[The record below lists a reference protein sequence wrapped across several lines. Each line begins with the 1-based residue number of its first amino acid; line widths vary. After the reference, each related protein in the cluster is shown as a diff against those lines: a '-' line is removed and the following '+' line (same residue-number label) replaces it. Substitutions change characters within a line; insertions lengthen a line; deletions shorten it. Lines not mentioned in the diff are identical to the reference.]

1 MQPVLEVCAP
11 EAFALWPVAEVEP
24 YGFLPLGRALVPAEV
39 GAAVMATAAW
49 NDIDPGDD
57 RPPRPADPLESFLY
71 GLLTMDSLFASGGL
85 QVTDTVT
92 GATLVPG
99 CCNGLEEWRDWL
111 EVIDGDGW
119 AGFGHD
125 PSPIAERIGDT
136 VRLTADAEA
145 DESPLIELPV
155 AELRQLLEGAERDLT
170 DFLHLAAAWT
180 VRYLPDRALEVSS
193 ALART
198 LDLPISM
205 VCIKP

>member
-1 MQPVLEVCAP
+1 M
-11 EAFALWPVAEVEP
+11 WPVAEVEP

-57 RPPRPADPLESFLY
+57 RPPRPADPLETFLH

-170 DFLHLAAAWT
+170 DFLHLAAA
-180 VRYLPDRALEVSS
+180 
-193 ALART
+193 
-198 LDLPISM
+198 
-205 VCIKP
+205 

>member
-11 EAFALWPVAEVEP
+11 EAFDLWPVAEVEP
-24 YGFLPLGRALVPAEV
+24 YGFLPLGGALVPAEV
-39 GAAVMATAAW
+39 GAAVMAIAAC

-57 RPPRPADPLESFLY
+57 RPADPLESFLH

-92 GATLVPG
+92 GVTLVPG

-111 EVIDGDGW
+111 EVVDGDGW

-155 AELRQLLEGAERDLT
+155 GELRQLLEGAERDLT
-170 DFLHLAAAWT
+170 DFLRLAAAWT
-180 VRYLPDRALEVSS
+180 VRYLPDRALEVSG
-193 ALART
+193 ALARS
-198 LDLPISM
+198 LDLSISM
-205 VCIKP
+205 VCVNP

>member
-1 MQPVLEVCAP
+1 
-11 EAFALWPVAEVEP
+11 
-24 YGFLPLGRALVPAEV
+24 
-39 GAAVMATAAW
+39 
-49 NDIDPGDD
+49 
-57 RPPRPADPLESFLY
+57 
-71 GLLTMDSLFASGGL
+71 MDSLYASGGL

-111 EVIDGDGW
+111 QVIDADGW
-119 AGFGHD
+119 ASFGHD

-145 DESPLIELPV
+145 DESLLIELPV

-180 VRYLPDRALEVSS
+180 VRYLSDRALEVSG

-198 LDLPISM
+198 LDLSISM
-205 VCIKP
+205 VCIEP